1 MHVASGDRF
10 GSFKAG
16 GDRRDGSFFFYHA
29 RYRMARREERPQ
41 KKVAQKIALLL
52 FFLVVGDIQEKNMHV
67 GKARYFR
74 SDPHVTLH
82 QIGKFNHA

>member
-1 MHVASGDRF
+1 MIDLFPSKQAGIVGMAV
-10 GSFKAG
+10 SF
-16 GDRRDGSFFFYHA
+16 SIA
-29 RYRMARREERPQ
+29 RGIARPEGRSDP
-41 KKVAQKIALLL
+41 KKKSHQIIVLLL

-74 SDPHVTLH
+74 SDSHVTLH